1 MIGANVKKGNF
12 GLWAVGQFAATTIGV
27 LFGMKYGI
35 ESGIAVGYTLVVLV
49 DIRGQIGRQRFQ

>member
-12 GLWAVGQFAATTIGV
+12 GLWAVGQLAATTIGV

-35 ESGIAVGYTLVVLV
+35 ESGIAVGYILVVLV
-49 DIRGQIGRQRFQ
+49 DIRGQIGR